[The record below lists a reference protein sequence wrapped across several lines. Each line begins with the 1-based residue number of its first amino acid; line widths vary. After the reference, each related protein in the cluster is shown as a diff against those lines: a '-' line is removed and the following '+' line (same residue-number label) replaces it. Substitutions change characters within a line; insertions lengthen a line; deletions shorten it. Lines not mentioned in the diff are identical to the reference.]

1 MRRRHCMKKLL
12 AGIMAFV
19 MVISSGLPAGAS
31 EPESARESEK
41 EIIAETSEENKAAE
55 NEWEAG
61 KTGEFTPE
69 QLLKG
74 YTNTTGIDQAD
85 HPTVTSIEELMTPV
99 PHLKVMVTIG
109 TLGGFDLHLPPK
121 EKFEGRFYQ
130 LVHPTFLDRNVSDHN
145 IALAYDSGAYTL
157 QTSGSNFVK
166 VGINLDA
173 AAAYISRTIAKN
185 YFNYD
190 GKIYGYIYGG
200 SGGSM
205 QVVGAM
211 ETTNTKLQNIWDGAV
226 PYITASPVSLGNFNI
241 RLFARA
247 VLEDKAPLIKDA
259 ISPGGSGDPYGVLN
273 DMEQEVL
280 REVTKLGLP
289 LQAWENYEYL
299 LLMNNHKTLADALDG
314 AEGITTNSY
323 NEKFWTEPG
332 YLGTEDSELGELFR
346 SLRDS
351 GIDQDGLSNIAY
363 HRHIDP
369 GSTYHTWDHLK
380 DSDGS
385 PLYAQIGGQHS
396 GVGTA
401 TMMSGGASYSG
412 NIVMKVIM
420 VQNLMDVDSFP
431 TDGDWYRQ
439 RVKEQGLESDFR
451 IWVNQY
457 ADHQENKY
465 MHLDHPYPLEELPER
480 LINYV
485 GSLEQALRD
494 LSAWVEEGVEP
505 PQSSNYE
512 VVDSQFV
519 LADDAASRKGIQPV
533 VDLKADGAG
542 RADIVAG
549 STVNLE
555 ATVQVPPG
563 AGSVVSAQ
571 WDLYGD
577 GSFVDTDF
585 ETLSDGSVIVRG
597 SAAFPQSGTFYPQ
610 VRVAS
615 QREGDLETPFARV
628 ENLGRARV
636 VVKDQKP
643 DQEETEEETERETDT
658 ETGTDIGKD
667 TEKEIDKIDISK
679 SSISKIASQIYTGKA
694 ITPDIHLIFNGS
706 ELVKNRDYTISYS
719 NNTNIGTAK
728 VVITGKGSYRGT
740 ISATFA
746 ITIKKGRTYTIGNYR
761 YKVTKVNSS
770 GRGTVAAAGVKTK
783 SLKNITVG
791 DTVKIGGQIF
801 KITSI
806 ESGAFKDCKKA
817 TKITIGKNVKTIGTK
832 ALYNCKRLKKITI
845 KSSLLSKVGKQAL
858 KGINRNAKIKVPKKK
873 LKAYTDLLKNKG
885 QKNTVKIT
893 KK

>member
-41 EIIAETSEENKAAE
+41 EIIAETSEENEAAE
-55 NEWEAG
+55 NECEAG

-85 HPTVTSIEELMTPV
+85 HPTITSIEELMTPV

-109 TLGGFDLHLPPK
+109 TLGGFNLHLPPK

-185 YFNYD
+185 YYNYD

-259 ISPGGSGDPYGVLN
+259 VSPGGSGDPYGVLN
-273 DMEQEVL
+273 DMEREVL

-505 PQSSNYE
+505 PESSNYE

-597 SAAFPQSGTFYPQ
+597 SAAFTQSGTFYPQ

-615 QREGDLETPFARV
+615 QREGDSETPFARV

-658 ETGTDIGKD
+658 GTDIGKD
-667 TEKEIDKIDISK
+667 TEKEIDKIDISR

-694 ITPDIHLIFNGS
+694 ITPDIHLTFNGS

-740 ISATFA
+740 IAATFA

-791 DTVKIGGQIF
+791 DTVKIGGQSF

-806 ESGAFKDCKKA
+806 ESGAFKNCKKV
-817 TKITIGKNVKTIGTK
+817 TKIMIGKNVKTIGTK
-832 ALYNCKRLKKITI
+832 AFYNCKRLKKITI

-873 LKAYTDLLKNKG
+873 LNAYTDLLKNKG